1 MAVKKISNSCE
12 DAKKEEYYYDL
23 LYKFAVDISKANE
36 KSFDGYE
43 PYIIANDLRKSLE
56 SFFELCMYDPDLIT
70 LGKQRFSEKIK
81 QEVAEELKVA
91 EQKQQEKKVYQGKFL
106 QIDAEGWGLC
116 PVCGTKVLKV
126 TSITRLENFPVY
138 CKRCKA
144 DHLVNW
150 WNAKQQKIL
159 YRRYTNDNAI
169 RDKALKGTG
178 LKQFMYTGSS
188 ATEKAVIGK

>member
-81 QEVAEELKVA
+81 QEVAEELKAA

-116 PVCGTKVLKV
+116 PVCDTKVLKV

-178 LKQFMYTGSS
+178 LKQFRYTGSS
-188 ATEKAVIGK
+188 ATERAVIGK